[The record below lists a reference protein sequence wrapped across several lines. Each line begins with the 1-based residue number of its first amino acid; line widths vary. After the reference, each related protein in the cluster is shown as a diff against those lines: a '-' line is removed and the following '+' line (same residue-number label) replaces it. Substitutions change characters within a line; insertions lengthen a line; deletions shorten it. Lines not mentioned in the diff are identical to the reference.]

1 MKIRITCIQCSITLK
16 TTIATIAAIAIITT
30 DTDIIIE
37 IRIVIMRRNASRSPR
52 LYEID
57 KILLFLY

>member
-16 TTIATIAAIAIITT
+16 ATIATIAAIAIITT
-30 DTDIIIE
+30 DTDIITE

-52 LYEID
+52 LYKID